1 MLNISAYSKG
11 LNVNLHMRNTENLL
25 PSPKKESQM
34 SLRTNFKKV
43 IKNKLLA
50 KDEIWYINVKVRL
63 LSSSPI
69 VRVTIPLNVKLLIGK
84 RISIY
89 LINNVCDHFVIL
101 QRKWGMEMRVL
112 ITLIRNVYFFPNGE
126 KLIQQDI

>member
-50 KDEIWYINVKVRL
+50 KDEIWYFNVKVRL

>member
-50 KDEIWYINVKVRL
+50 KDEI
-63 LSSSPI
+63 
-69 VRVTIPLNVKLLIGK
+69 
-84 RISIY
+84 
-89 LINNVCDHFVIL
+89 
-101 QRKWGMEMRVL
+101 
-112 ITLIRNVYFFPNGE
+112 
-126 KLIQQDI
+126 

>member
-1 MLNISAYSKG
+1 M
-11 LNVNLHMRNTENLL
+11 
-25 PSPKKESQM
+25 
-34 SLRTNFKKV
+34 
-43 IKNKLLA
+43 
-50 KDEIWYINVKVRL
+50 RL

>member
-112 ITLIRNVYFFPNGE
+112 ITLVRNVYFFPNGE